1 MTLMLPLIDGPALE
15 LPLPQPAIA
24 IYLTLPHFFR
34 RSRDLQ
40 PAGAWVRSLPGL
52 RASDFAGAT
61 SDSARTFAKN
71 FSTLWA

>member
-1 MTLMLPLIDGPALE
+1 MRGGDRGIV
-15 LPLPQPAIA
+15 IH
-24 IYLTLPHFFR
+24 LTLPEFFR

-40 PAGAWVRSLPGL
+40 PAGGWVRSLPGL

-61 SDSARTFAKN
+61 SDGAPTFAEE